1 MVIKPTQDHIL
12 CYLKFV
18 AEVTSASLEESG
30 TGCKLLRFCFLH
42 VCLKGL
48 KLEIREN
55 SDKIFLITQKLFSL
69 S

>member
-48 KLEIREN
+48 KLEI
-55 SDKIFLITQKLFSL
+55 
-69 S
+69 